1 MNIPNMVPT
10 PRTRSLAARLI
21 EMCQHS
27 GTTGVD
33 AVAQHLFSC
42 ARGQEAALVAAILD
56 HKTGTPV
63 ALRPD
68 WNDDGSQPNLAVA
81 CWAGI
86 DAAATAYG
94 ATPEQIL
101 RGGRPNIDV
110 PARRVAMTV
119 AHLAGGGYSEIGR
132 FFNKDH
138 STVVTGVKWCL
149 ATPAAYAIAE
159 QALETLRAEIADRDS
174 GNDPNGLEKDAES
187 GA

>member
-1 MNIPNMVPT
+1 MKTVVPT
-10 PRTRSLAARLI
+10 SHTRLLAAR
-21 EMCQHS
+21 M
-27 GTTGVD
+27 VD
-33 AVAQHLFSC
+33 AVTECMTPADVTTDLLPQC
-42 ARGQEAALVAAILD
+42 RAGQEVALVAAILD

-101 RGGRPNIDV
+101 RGRRPNIDV

-159 QALETLRAEIADRDS
+159 QALETLRVEIGDRDS
-174 GNDPNGLEKDAES
+174 DSAEME
-187 GA
+187 G

>member
-1 MNIPNMVPT
+1 MTIPNMVPT
-10 PRTRSLAARLI
+10 VHTRLLAARLI
-21 EMCQHS
+21 EACANVPTPPAPTPCINTCFA
-27 GTTGVD
+27 GTK
-33 AVAQHLFSC
+33 
-42 ARGQEAALVAAILD
+42 GQEVALVAAILD

-68 WNDDGSQPNLAVA
+68 WNDDGSRPNLAVGTPG
-81 CWAGI
+81 GI

-138 STVVTGVKWCL
+138 STVVTGSSGVWRPQPR
-149 ATPAAYAIAE
+149 TRSPAGPRRVARRE
-159 QALETLRAEIADRDS
+159 DRDS
-174 GNDPNGLEKDAES
+174 DSAEMEGKLWHFFCS
-187 GA
+187 

>member
-1 MNIPNMVPT
+1 MTIPNMVPT
-10 PRTRSLAARLI
+10 VHTRLLAERLV
-21 EMCQHS
+21 EACQRPDTS
-27 GTTGVD
+27 GVD
-33 AVAQHLFSC
+33 AVAQYLFAC
-42 ARGQEAALVAAILD
+42 RRGQEVALVAAILD

-101 RGGRPNIDV
+101 RGRRPNTDV

-132 FFNKDH
+132 FFRKDH
-138 STVVTGVKWCL
+138 STVVAAVKWCTE
-149 ATPAAYAIAE
+149 TPTAYAIAE
-159 QALETLRAEIADRDS
+159 QALDALRAEIADRDS
-174 GNDPNGLEKDAES
+174 DSAEME
-187 GA
+187 G

>member
-1 MNIPNMVPT
+1 MTIPNMVPT
-10 PRTRSLAARLI
+10 VHTRLLAARLI
-21 EMCQHS
+21 EACQRPD
-27 GTTGVD
+27 TTGTD
-33 AVAQHLFSC
+33 AVHQYLFAC
-42 ARGQEAALVAAILD
+42 TKGQEVALVAAILD

-149 ATPAAYAIAE
+149 ATPAAYVVAA
-159 QALETLRAEIADRDS
+159 QALETLRTETGDRDS